1 MKKNKTKE
9 IKYKSQYGVIAIC
22 QSETEQIQLYEKL
35 KKQGLNLKVVTV

>member
-22 QSETEQIQLYEKL
+22 KSENEQIELYEKL